1 MGFPNWTLDT
11 LRLYLINILGDRHD
25 AIDDDDDGIDGD
37 DDGIDAGEFVSGQ
50 LFWAQ
55 LAWKHTIDVVMTQIQ
70 STITLTIII
79 LHSTLVYHTLMMMT
93 MTMVMTMMMTMVM
106 VMVMMTTMAN
116 G

>member
-25 AIDDDDDGIDGD
+25 AIDDDGIDGD

>member
-1 MGFPNWTLDT
+1 MMPLMMMMMA
-11 LRLYLINILGDRHD
+11 LMVIIIIICR
-25 AIDDDDDGIDGD
+25 
-37 DDGIDAGEFVSGQ
+37 GEFVSGQ

-106 VMVMMTTMAN
+106 VIVMVMEMMTTMAN

>member
-1 MGFPNWTLDT
+1 MMLMMMMMMMA
-11 LRLYLINILGDRHD
+11 LMVIIIIICR
-25 AIDDDDDGIDGD
+25 
-37 DDGIDAGEFVSGQ
+37 GEFVSGQ

-106 VMVMMTTMAN
+106 VMVMVMVMMTTMAN

>member
-1 MGFPNWTLDT
+1 MIPMMMLMMA
-11 LRLYLINILGDRHD
+11 LMVIIIIICR
-25 AIDDDDDGIDGD
+25 
-37 DDGIDAGEFVSGQ
+37 GEFVSGQ

-79 LHSTLVYHTLMMMT
+79 LHSTLVYHTLMMMMM
-93 MTMVMTMMMTMVM
+93 MTMVMTMMMTKVMTMVMVM

>member
-1 MGFPNWTLDT
+1 MMPLMMMMMA
-11 LRLYLINILGDRHD
+11 LMVIIIIICR
-25 AIDDDDDGIDGD
+25 
-37 DDGIDAGEFVSGQ
+37 GEFVSGQ

-106 VMVMMTTMAN
+106 VMVMVMVMMTTMAN